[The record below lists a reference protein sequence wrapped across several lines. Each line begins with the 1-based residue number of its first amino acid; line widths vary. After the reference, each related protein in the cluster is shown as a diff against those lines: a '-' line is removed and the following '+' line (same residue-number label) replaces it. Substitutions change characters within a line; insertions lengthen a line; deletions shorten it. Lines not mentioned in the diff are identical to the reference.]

1 MDLLEK
7 IKQAGVIGAG
17 GAGFPTHIKL
27 DASAEYFIV
36 NALECEPLIAVD
48 KYCCREQS
56 EQIVAGTMLAAS
68 AVNAQHIVIALKKTY
83 RREIESLQAAIDA
96 AGAPIELFKMAPFY
110 PAGDEQIVVQAVT
123 GKSIPERGLPSAVG
137 AAVDN
142 VGTVCGIA
150 QAAAGAPV
158 TQKTLSVIGA
168 VPKPLILTVPIGTP
182 VTDCLALAGGMPKG
196 AAVIL
201 GGPMMGRMIWQED
214 VLAEEVVSKTLGN
227 LLVLPKDHFLTAHR
241 QLSVRRMKRQAMAAC
256 IQCRM
261 CTDLCPRQ
269 LIGHRVTPHRVMRN
283 AFKEATLTADADYL
297 SAYGSAVNCCGC
309 GVCEMFACP
318 MGLSPKRINDY
329 FKGQLRERKLA
340 PEFSQTPKASPMI
353 DFRRVPTNRLI
364 ARLGLSEYQG
374 QNLEV
379 ADHEPNEVRIPL
391 NTHIGA
397 PAKPVV
403 ILGEE
408 VARGTLI
415 GEATGAVS
423 ANVHSSIDGIVTAI
437 DECRITITKEKE
449 MRRKGEDR

>member
-36 NALECEPLIAVD
+36 NALECEPLIAAD

-56 EQIVAGTMLAAS
+56 EQIVAGTLLAAA
-68 AVNAQHIVIALKKTY
+68 AVNAEHIVIALKKTY
-83 RREIESLQAAIDA
+83 RREIESLQVAIDA
-96 AGAPIELFKMAPFY
+96 AGAPIALFKMEAFY

-123 GKSIPERGLPSAVG
+123 GRSVPERGLPAAVSAV
-137 AAVDN
+137 VDN
-142 VGTVCGIA
+142 VGTVCDIA
-150 QAAAGAPV
+150 RAAAGQPV

-168 VPKPLILTVPIGTP
+168 VSKPLIVTVPIGTS
-182 VTDCLALAGGMPKG
+182 VADCLALAGGMPKG

-201 GGPMMGRMIWQED
+201 GGPMMGRMIWQEAD
-214 VLAEEVVSKTLGN
+214 LAKEVVSKTLGN
-227 LLVLPKDHFLTAHR
+227 LLVLPKDHFLAAHR
-241 QLSVRRMKRQAMAAC
+241 QLSIRQMKRQAMAAC

-269 LIGHRVTPHRVMRN
+269 LIGHQVTPHRVMRN
-283 AFKEATLTADADYL
+283 AFKEAALTADADYL

-329 FKGQLRERKLA
+329 FKGQLRERKLS
-340 PEFSQTPKASPMI
+340 PESNQTPKANPMI

-364 ARLGLSEYQG
+364 ARLGLSEYKG
-374 QNLEV
+374 QSLEV
-379 ADHEPNEVRIPL
+379 VTHEPNEVRIPL

-403 ILGEE
+403 VLGEK

-415 GEATGAVS
+415 GEASGAVS

-437 DECRITITKEKE
+437 DECRITITRKGRK
-449 MRRKGEDR
+449 KGEDR